1 MLWYTLG
8 MYFIQWIIA
17 TLAILVADYLLVGV
31 ETTLI
36 GALVLA
42 LVLGVINVFFK
53 PIITLLTL
61 PLTILTFG
69 LFSLVVNTLLVLLA
83 AKIVPNVS
91 INGFWT
97 ALFFSIIVSLITTLF
112 TRGLGTRAK

>member
-1 MLWYTLG
+1 
-8 MYFIQWIIA
+8 MYFIHWIIA
-17 TLAILVADYLLVGV
+17 TLAILVADYLLQGV
-31 ETTLI
+31 ETTLV

-53 PIITLLTL
+53 PIISLLTL
-61 PLTILTFG
+61 PLTIVTFG

-83 AKIVPNVS
+83 AKIVPNVA
-91 INGFWT
+91 ITGFWT

-112 TRGLGTRAK
+112 TRGLGKRP